1 MRETD
6 FIDQNKDKWHEFERV
21 LAQEKSDPG
30 KLSQVFVEITDDLS
44 FSRTHY
50 GNRSVR
56 VYLNG
61 FAQEIYQLIYKS
73 RKSDSKG
80 FVNFWTQSIPKAMWH
95 SRIALL
101 ISFSLFAG
109 AFILGFF
116 SGMYHPDY
124 AEIMMGADY
133 IGMTEE
139 NIAKEDP
146 MAVYKQDPIDM
157 FLMIAENN
165 IRVCFRD
172 FITGILA
179 GVGTVFS
186 LILEGTRIGA
196 FFQFFHKN
204 GLLDEAFFTV
214 MLHGTLELS
223 LLVLSGCA
231 GLTLASGLLFP
242 GVLTRFQALIL
253 SARRAMT
260 IMIAVAVLLLLAAF
274 IESFATRLTDLSNLL
289 RGSVIFLSFSFI
301 LFYFVIYPW
310 ILHRGG
316 TIDEQDKEEL
326 RAPINTSL
334 RWKEIKSSTQV
345 FTEVFILF
353 GRNIKF
359 IAKLAILLSS
369 FLTIGITLILGEGIV
384 EFIGIWEYDQ
394 FVFPFGMIWIWDDIN
409 NFFELRTH
417 IALYPLYIIGL
428 SSMLMGISWTALKST
443 EYHEKFGAFFM
454 RNIASS
460 LVISTLLLAPL
471 LLGSGWSF
479 LFSFGL
485 WPILLLAYVSSIH
498 QKQNIVKSLLSIG
511 KSLRNRFWALF
522 GCTMVLLAIPWM
534 GMFLVS
540 STLWDYVHSFI
551 ELNISSD
558 LTWAYLVPVII
569 YCWAALFCMIF
580 LFSQFIIGYHLFY
593 TSAQEVQTAG
603 SLKERISNIELRKQA
618 YGLDREAQ

>member
-6 FIDQNKDKWHEFERV
+6 FIDQNKEKWREFESV

-61 FAQEIYQLIYKS
+61 FAQQIYQSIYKS

-80 FVNFWTQSIPKAMWH
+80 FVHFWTHSIPSAMWH

-116 SGMYHPDY
+116 SGVHHPDY

-133 IGMTEE
+133 ISMTEE
-139 NIAKEDP
+139 NIAKDDP

-172 FITGILA
+172 YITGILA

-186 LILEGTRIGA
+186 LLMEGTRIGA
-196 FFQFFHKN
+196 FFQFFHHN
-204 GLLDEAFFTV
+204 GLIDQAFFTV

-231 GLTLASGLLFP
+231 GLVLASGLLFP

-253 SARRAMT
+253 SARRSMT
-260 IMIAVAVLLLLAAF
+260 IMIAVSILLLLAAF
-274 IESFATRLTDLSNLL
+274 IESFATRLTDLPFEL
-289 RGSVIFLSFSFI
+289 RGGIIFLSFSFI

-310 ILHRGG
+310 YLFRNGSL
-316 TIDEQDKEEL
+316 EEENKEEL
-326 RAPINTSL
+326 RAPINTDIK
-334 RWKEIKSSTQV
+334 WNEIKSSTQI
-345 FTEVFILF
+345 FTEVFTLF
-353 GRNIKF
+353 GKNIRF
-359 IAKLAILLSS
+359 ISQLTLALSI
-369 FLTIGITLILGEGIV
+369 FLTGGLTLILGDGLG
-384 EFIGIWEYDQ
+384 EFLGMYEWDSDFLI
-394 FVFPFGMIWIWDDIN
+394 GMIWIWDDVS
-409 NFFELRTH
+409 NFFGFQTNPA
-417 IALYPLYIIGL
+417 IFMLYIIGL
-428 SSMLMGISWTALKST
+428 GAMLVSISWAALRSMGPTSSYTSFIKQHAISSVI
-443 EYHEKFGAFFM
+443 
-454 RNIASS
+454 IAA
-460 LVISTLLLAPL
+460 LLLAPL
-471 LLGSGWSF
+471 WLSGFLSF
-479 LFSFGL
+479 ILSATL
-485 WPILLLAYVSSIH
+485 WPILLLVYASNIH
-498 QKQNIVKSLLSIG
+498 QNQHIFKSLGQVG
-511 KSLRNRFWALF
+511 KLLKNRFLALY
-522 GCTMVLLAIPWM
+522 GCTLVLLAIPWM
-534 GMFLVS
+534 GMFLIS
-540 STLWDYVHSFI
+540 STLWDYVGAFI
-551 ELNISSD
+551 ELNVSSD
-558 LTWAYLVPVII
+558 LSWAYLIPWVV
-569 YCWAALFCMIF
+569 YCWASFFCLIF

-593 TSAQEVQTAG
+593 HSAREVQTA
-603 SLKERISNIELRKQA
+603 SDLKERISQIQLRKLS

>member
-6 FIDQNKDKWHEFERV
+6 FIDQNKEKWREFESV

-61 FAQEIYQLIYKS
+61 FAQKIYQSIYKS

-80 FVNFWTQSIPKAMWH
+80 FVHFWTHSIPSAMWH
-95 SRIALL
+95 SRLALL

-116 SGMYHPDY
+116 SGVHHPDY

-133 IGMTEE
+133 ISMTEE
-139 NIAKEDP
+139 NIAKDDP

-172 FITGILA
+172 YITGILA

-186 LILEGTRIGA
+186 LLLEGTRIGA

-204 GLLDEAFFTV
+204 GLLDQAFFTV

-253 SARRAMT
+253 SARRSMT
-260 IMIAVAVLLLLAAF
+260 IMIAVSILLLLAAF
-274 IESFATRLTDLSNLL
+274 IESFATRLTDLPFEL
-289 RGSVIFLSFSFI
+289 RGGIIFLSFAFI

-310 ILHRGG
+310 YLFRNGML
-316 TIDEQDKEEL
+316 ENENKEEL
-326 RAPINTSL
+326 RAPINTEL
-334 RWKEIKSSTQV
+334 KWNEIKSSTQI
-345 FTEVFILF
+345 FTEVFTLF
-353 GRNIKF
+353 GRNIRF
-359 IAKLAILLSS
+359 ITKLTLALS
-369 FLTIGITLILGEGIV
+369 FLLTAALTLILGEGLG
-384 EFIGIWEYDQ
+384 EFLGMYEWDS
-394 FVFPFGMIWIWDDIN
+394 FDFLFGMVWIWDDVN
-409 NFFELRTH
+409 NFFEFQTH
-417 IALYPLYIIGL
+417 PAIYLLYIIGL
-428 SSMLMGISWTALKST
+428 ATMLISISWAMVKSMESTGSYTSFIIQHGISS
-443 EYHEKFGAFFM
+443 
-454 RNIASS
+454 
-460 LVISTLLLAPL
+460 VIVAAMLLAPL
-471 LLGSGWSF
+471 WLGEGWSIA
-479 LFSFGL
+479 FSFGL
-485 WPILLLAYVSSIH
+485 WPIFLLAYASSIH
-498 QKQNIVKSLLSIG
+498 QNQHIFKSLGQVG
-511 KSLRNRFWALF
+511 KLLRNRFWAMY
-522 GCTMVLLAIPWM
+522 GCTVVLLAIPWM
-534 GMFLVS
+534 GMFLIS
-540 STLWDYVHSFI
+540 STLWDYVGAFI
-551 ELNISSD
+551 ELNVSTDAS
-558 LTWAYLVPVII
+558 WAYLIPWVV
-569 YCWAALFCMIF
+569 YCWASLFCLIF

-593 TSAQEVQTAG
+593 NSAREVQTA
-603 SLKERISNIELRKQA
+603 SDLKERISQIQLRKLS

>member
-6 FIDQNKDKWHEFERV
+6 FIDQNKEKWHKFESL

-50 GNRSVR
+50 SNRSVR

-61 FAQEIYQLIYKS
+61 FAQQIYQLIYKS

-80 FVNFWTQSIPKAMWH
+80 FSHFWTHSIPKAMWH

-109 AFILGFF
+109 AFILGFL

-133 IGMTEE
+133 ITMTEE

-186 LILEGTRIGA
+186 LLLEGTRIGA

-204 GLLDEAFFTV
+204 GLLDQAFFTV

-253 SARRAMT
+253 SARRSMT
-260 IMIAVAVLLLLAAF
+260 IMIAVAILLLLAAF
-274 IESFATRLTDLSNLL
+274 IESFATRLTDLPYIL
-289 RGSVIFLSFSFI
+289 RGGIIFLSFSFI

-310 ILHRGG
+310 ILHRKGILG
-316 TIDEQDKEEL
+316 EQDKEEL
-326 RAPINTSL
+326 RAPINKVL
-334 RWKEIKSSTQV
+334 RWNEIKSSTQI
-345 FTEVFILF
+345 FTEVFVLF
-353 GRNIKF
+353 GRNIKL
-359 IAKLAILLSS
+359 IAKMAFLLSS
-369 FLTIGITLILGEGIV
+369 FLTIGITLLLGEGLV
-384 EFIGIWEYDQ
+384 EFLGIYEWDQ
-394 FVFPFGMIWIWDDIN
+394 YVFPVGMIWIWDDVN
-409 NFFELRTH
+409 NFFEFRSH
-417 IALYPLYIIGL
+417 IALFPLYMAGLSSFLIGL
-428 SSMLMGISWTALKST
+428 SWVTLQSTDHEEKLTLFLKR
-443 EYHEKFGAFFM
+443 H
-454 RNIASS
+454 IVSS
-460 LVISTLLLAPL
+460 LITSVLLLAPL
-471 LLGSGWSF
+471 LLGNGWSII
-479 LFSFGL
+479 FSVAL
-485 WPILLLAYVSSIH
+485 WPILLLAYASSLH
-498 QKQNIVKSLLSIG
+498 QKQSIFKSLASVSKL
-511 KSLRNRFWALF
+511 LRNRFWALYS
-522 GCTMVLLAIPWM
+522 CTIVLLAIPWM

-540 STLWDYVHSFI
+540 SSLWDYVHSFI
-551 ELNISSD
+551 ELNISAELS
-558 LTWAYLVPVII
+558 WAYLVPVII
-569 YCWAALFCMIF
+569 YCSAALFCMIF
-580 LFSQFIIGYHLFY
+580 LFSQFVIGSHLFY
-593 TSAQEVQTAG
+593 ASAKEVQTAE
-603 SLKERISNIELRKQA
+603 SLKERISHIALRKQA

>member
-6 FIDQNKDKWHEFERV
+6 FIDQNKEKWREFESV

-61 FAQEIYQLIYKS
+61 FAQQIYQSIYKS

-80 FVNFWTQSIPKAMWH
+80 FVHFWTHSIPSAMWH

-116 SGMYHPDY
+116 SGVHHPDY

-133 IGMTEE
+133 ISMTEE
-139 NIAKEDP
+139 NIAKDDP

-172 FITGILA
+172 YITGILA

-186 LILEGTRIGA
+186 LLMEGTRIGA
-196 FFQFFHKN
+196 FFQFFHHN
-204 GLLDEAFFTV
+204 GLIDQAFFTV

-231 GLTLASGLLFP
+231 GLVLASGLLFP

-253 SARRAMT
+253 SARRSMT
-260 IMIAVAVLLLLAAF
+260 IMIAVSILLLLAAF
-274 IESFATRLTDLSNLL
+274 IESFATRLTDLPFEL
-289 RGSVIFLSFSFI
+289 RGGIIFLSFSFI

-310 ILHRGG
+310 YLFRNGNL
-316 TIDEQDKEEL
+316 EEENKEEL
-326 RAPINTSL
+326 RAPINTDIK
-334 RWKEIKSSTQV
+334 WNEIKSSTQI
-345 FTEVFILF
+345 FTEVFTLF
-353 GRNIKF
+353 GKNIRF
-359 IAKLAILLSS
+359 ISQLTLALSI
-369 FLTIGITLILGEGIV
+369 FLTGGLTLILGDGLG
-384 EFIGIWEYDQ
+384 EFLGMYEWDSDFLI
-394 FVFPFGMIWIWDDIN
+394 GMIWIWDDVS
-409 NFFELRTH
+409 NFFGFQTNPA
-417 IALYPLYIIGL
+417 IFMLYIIGL
-428 SSMLMGISWTALKST
+428 GAMLVSISWAALRSMGPTSSYISFIKQHAISSVI
-443 EYHEKFGAFFM
+443 
-454 RNIASS
+454 IAA
-460 LVISTLLLAPL
+460 LLLAPL
-471 LLGSGWSF
+471 WLSGFLSF
-479 LFSFGL
+479 ILSATL
-485 WPILLLAYVSSIH
+485 WPILLLVYASSIH
-498 QKQNIVKSLLSIG
+498 QNQHIFKSLGQVG
-511 KSLRNRFWALF
+511 KLLKNRFLALY
-522 GCTMVLLAIPWM
+522 GCTLVLLAIPWM
-534 GMFLVS
+534 GMFLIS
-540 STLWDYVHSFI
+540 STLWDYVGAFI
-551 ELNISSD
+551 ELNVSSD
-558 LTWAYLVPVII
+558 LSWAYLIPWVV
-569 YCWAALFCMIF
+569 YCWASFFCLIF

-593 TSAQEVQTAG
+593 HSAREVQTA
-603 SLKERISNIELRKQA
+603 SDLKERISQIQLRKLS